1 MWERESVAARAD
13 RLTGVVWDVDA
24 AAVVGR
30 PYWLVW
36 SMWTIQATAMS
47 SSFVAVVVGVV
58 IVGVVVVG
66 VVVVGVV
73 VVGVVIVVCRCRYRC
88 RLSSQAGLSPSHNGR
103 RRSRVRSNSR
113 QTDRQ
118 NDLSGPE
125 QVTRPSRKDE

>member
-24 AAVVGR
+24 VAVVGR

-47 SSFVAVVVGVV
+47 SSFVAVVIGVV

-66 VVVVGVV
+66 VVVVGVVVVVVVVVGVV

-88 RLSSQAGLSPSHNGR
+88 RLSSQAALSPSHNGR

-113 QTDRQ
+113 QT
-118 NDLSGPE
+118 E
-125 QVTRPSRKDE
+125 

>member
-13 RLTGVVWDVDA
+13 RLTGVVWDVGA

-66 VVVVGVV
+66 VGVVVVGVVVVVVVVVGVV

-88 RLSSQAGLSPSHNGR
+88 RLSSQPGLSPSHNGR

-113 QTDRQ
+113 QT
-118 NDLSGPE
+118 E
-125 QVTRPSRKDE
+125 

>member
-47 SSFVAVVVGVV
+47 SSFVAVIVGVV

-66 VVVVGVV
+66 VVAVVVVAVGVV
-73 VVGVVIVVCRCRYRC
+73 VVGVVIVVCRLSLS
-88 RLSSQAGLSPSHNGR
+88 LSSVVA
-103 RRSRVRSNSR
+103 SRPLALT
-113 QTDRQ
+113 QWLET
-118 NDLSGPE
+118 E
-125 QVTRPSRKDE
+125 

>member
-1 MWERESVAARAD
+1 
-13 RLTGVVWDVDA
+13 
-24 AAVVGR
+24 
-30 PYWLVW
+30 
-36 SMWTIQATAMS
+36 MS

-58 IVGVVVVG
+58 IVGVVIVGVVIVG

-73 VVGVVIVVCRCRYRC
+73 VVVVVVVGVVIVVCRYRC

-113 QTDRQ
+113 RTDRQ

-125 QVTRPSRKDE
+125 QVTRPSEEGRVVVEGGRR